1 MNLKQ
6 IEINGGRI
14 TGDLPW
20 RLEIPATQS
29 GYTDAQIDDYHSLKR
44 RNYIWQPGT
53 HLSVR
58 ARFSVDTNKLRGTA
72 GFGFWNAPFGDPTI
86 PLPAF
91 PRAVW
96 FFFASEPSDLP
107 LSKHGHGRGWFA
119 ATICVSGRKG
129 ISLLPFAPMI
139 LLLNQFRIVRNHLWP
154 KIRQYLG
161 ISFIPIRCSLN
172 QWHRYELKWHRE
184 SCEFRVDEQLIGQTD
199 FSPQGPLGFVC
210 WIDNQYMVARP
221 TGRVRMGNLSLFEPQ
236 WMEVDALKIESLL
249 EVGSQ
254 QASSI

>member
-1 MNLKQ
+1 MNLKH
-6 IEINGGRI
+6 IEINGGRV

-20 RLEIPATQS
+20 RLEIPANQS

-53 HLSVR
+53 QLSLR
-58 ARFSVDTNKLRGTA
+58 ARFSADANMLRGTA

-107 LSKHGHGRGWFA
+107 LAKYGPGRGWFA
-119 ATICVSGRKG
+119 ATICVASKKG
-129 ISLLPFAPMI
+129 ISLLPVGPII
-139 LLLNQFRIVRNHLWP
+139 LVLNQFQSVRNQLWP
-154 KIRQYLG
+154 KIRHYLG
-161 ISFIPIRCSLN
+161 ISFEPIHSSLN
-172 QWHRYELKWHRE
+172 QWHQYDLQWRRD
-184 SCEFRVDEQLIGQTD
+184 SCEFRVDDQLIGQTD

-210 WIDNQYMVARP
+210 WIDNQFMVARP
-221 TGRVRMGNLSLFEPQ
+221 TGRVRMGNLALAEPQ
-236 WMEVDALKIESLL
+236 WMEIDALKIESLL
-249 EVGSQ
+249 EGGSQ
-254 QASSI
+254 QAPSK